1 MLASWLDSQ
10 DRRLIETAKREL
22 EALLTRSSRGIL
34 DIKDVQ
40 DANQQHGSD
49 FATTL
54 LYAWL
59 LSSKDQGPFIADFF
73 ENRHRQLEKASLS
86 DYSLPEKVVLVP
98 GAFYEEYPATGGGGE
113 LVMHELEKLGVPVV
127 RVPIRS
133 VGTLEQNSRILRDYL
148 TEMGNKTTLM
158 VSLSKGAADIKCALR
173 DDPEC
178 FQHVSLWVSIGGILS
193 GTPLINWVGA
203 RPPVDW
209 LNRLVFYWR
218 GRDYRF
224 FTQLARAPA
233 GALDFELSLPSHLQA
248 IHAVGFPS
256 RRHATTR
263 YAKIW
268 HKRFA
273 KLGPNDA
280 VLLLEDLLRL
290 PGKILP
296 IWGVDHYYSPKWD
309 FRMLVHGMLRYWNN
323 HVCPPTSAIIRTPV
337 ESIDCL

>member
-1 MLASWLDSQ
+1 
-10 DRRLIETAKREL
+10 
-22 EALLTRSSRGIL
+22 
-34 DIKDVQ
+34 
-40 DANQQHGSD
+40 
-49 FATTL
+49 
-54 LYAWL
+54 
-59 LSSKDQGPFIADFF
+59 
-73 ENRHRQLEKASLS
+73 
-86 DYSLPEKVVLVP
+86 
-98 GAFYEEYPATGGGGE
+98 
-113 LVMHELEKLGVPVV
+113 
-127 RVPIRS
+127 
-133 VGTLEQNSRILRDYL
+133 LEQNSRILRDYL
-148 TEMGNKTTLM
+148 AELGSKNTLM

-173 DDPEC
+173 DDPNC

-233 GALDFELSLPSHLQA
+233 GGLDFELSLPSHLQV
-248 IHAVGFPS
+248 IHAVGFPL

-273 KLGPNDA
+273 KHGPNDA

-290 PGKILP
+290 PGRILP

-323 HVCPPTSAIIRTPV
+323 QICPPTSAMIRA
-337 ESIDCL
+337 EM